1 MPIASKYRRYQEL
14 VQQEEMKVG
23 TISSEKDTS
32 EVSTAQKA
40 FQDVGLTRYCC
51 QRHML
56 SHIDLVD
63 KL

>member
-1 MPIASKYRRYQEL
+1 MPIASKYRRYLEL
-14 VQQEEMKVG
+14 VQQEDKQVG
-23 TISSEKDTS
+23 TISSEKDTG

-40 FQDVGLTRYCC
+40 FQELGLTRYCC